1 MAIRRHPAGGLVHV
15 QETAAERA
23 HPELPGHLLFQGHD
37 HAAAGGVRQAVLGTP
52 MHKRFSVGIVA
63 VQPSVGA
70 DPQSAG
76 AVFIKDAT
84 EVAQRGG
91 AGRVQDMMF
100 PGLRRQGVSIHAVV
114 CSYPHYAGLVFVE
127 APYDTACGPIVHWRK
142 ATPVG
147 GSNQPRRCP
156 PSHTLPD
163 GPACRACT
171 TPRSEGRL
179 MDWKRADAA
188 SYRWSCTVS

>member
-76 AVFIKDAT
+76 AVFIKDAA

-100 PGLRRQGVSIHAVV
+100 PGLRRQGVSVQAVV
-114 CSYPHYAGLVFVE
+114 CSHPQYAGLVFVE
-127 APYDTACGPIVHWRK
+127 APHDTACGPIVHRRK
-142 ATPVG
+142 TT
-147 GSNQPRRCP
+147 RRRVE
-156 PSHTLPD
+156 
-163 GPACRACT
+163 PAQALSSDPHPAGRA
-171 TPRSEGRL
+171 G
-179 MDWKRADAA
+179 MQGVYDAQVRGQA
-188 SYRWSCTVS
+188 HGLKTR